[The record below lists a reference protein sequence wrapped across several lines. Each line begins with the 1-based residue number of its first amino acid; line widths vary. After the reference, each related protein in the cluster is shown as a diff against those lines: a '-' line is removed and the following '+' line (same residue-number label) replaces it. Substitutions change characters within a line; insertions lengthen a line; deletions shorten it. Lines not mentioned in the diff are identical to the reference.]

1 MVKEINIKDELS
13 KLKFLEGRTPTTSDA
28 EVNAAFATLS
38 NYDNGGVFTGSYTG
52 ESPWERHISGDELV
66 HTLDGETELII
77 LLDDEEEILIL
88 KARMLTVVPKG
99 KWHRFK
105 APNGVTVL
113 SVTPQPTEHSIYDD
127 PRN

>member
-66 HTLDGETELII
+66 HILDGETELII

-88 KARMLTVVPKG
+88 KAGMLTVVPKG